1 MTELK
6 EPDEAIERKSQETER
21 RRRTSERTSLVPS
34 KKSDSGNSPHTCA
47 VWINQRCLALQWRR
61 AQVNKDYRWNASE

>member
-21 RRRTSERTSLVPS
+21 RRRTSERTSLDSS
-34 KKSDSGNSPHTCA
+34 KKSDSGDSPHTCA
-47 VWINQRCLALQWRR
+47 VWINQR
-61 AQVNKDYRWNASE
+61 V

>member
-21 RRRTSERTSLVPS
+21 RRRTSERISLDPS
-34 KKSDSGNSPHTCA
+34 KKSDSGDSPTHMCSLDQPA
-47 VWINQRCLALQWRR
+47 CVALKR
-61 AQVNKDYRWNASE
+61 